1 MNRKIIIIFTMIIMS
16 LNYLALN
23 SICQENKSI
32 DALMGISIQNY
43 LEGNIK
49 EAASKLDEILIR
61 EPDNKRAR
69 ELLKKA
75 SLRIAENSKS
85 KGNMKEGLKFLEMA
99 HSHLPESVEIKK
111 KINEFRKAMELPLE
125 NSAQADKNEQINKK
139 DSKKES
145 EKSSDKEKMH
155 EQKIA
160 QLNSYIRKLKRQ
172 ISLNS
177 GGKNKLT
184 AQFGEL
190 RSEKQKLEEDLI
202 SLKEKNKKRNFIT
215 TIFAAFTL
223 VLICG
228 GFAGAYF
235 VYKKD
240 NTKLMKNIIRERRTV
255 EDLRESYSKNMKEL
269 DEKMAEFR
277 KSNNRTEELEENW
290 ARVIEIIERLS
301 RGGSTGK
308 VVLKE
313 GPDGRK
319 AVTGIDPRTRARA
332 DSVEVIAEIF
342 KDSPRAVEMLK
353 PFLDDKDNRTRANAA
368 VAYHQYDPEKAITV
382 LREMSRD
389 DDKWMRLS
397 AAWAL
402 GEIGDSATA
411 KVLEELLDD
420 SDEDVK
426 EKARRSL
433 EKIIGKKDTERKIK
447 EKK

>member
-1 MNRKIIIIFTMIIMS
+1 MIIMS